1 MPVADQT
8 GLVAALAAHRAEELL
23 GTAEAGWVEFKRQP
37 YALDMPAG
45 RFELAKDV
53 AAMANANGGVIVIGV
68 ATSSPPHEV
77 SDVASEV
84 RPFAKELARV
94 DAMRGVLKDWV
105 VPPQRPSLSWFESA
119 PASGL
124 FLLVVTVG
132 ALPERER
139 PALVSR
145 TVDEDGRARTRT
157 FGLPVRRGDDTDW
170 LTADHVRLLIRGGMA
185 AGDAGPA
192 HGGAADGGG
201 GGALRAVAAGEALRR
216 WQDLDEAAPALHLV
230 STVDPAPGMLPGL
243 YARDGVR
250 GWLDGPNGLRHNGFN
265 FHNAYRQAEAL
276 PGAVGLA
283 SGRGLAVLVAQDG
296 TVAAVV
302 AADRSLLAR
311 SGGNDPGLPVSS
323 VVLTEIVHE
332 YLRVVGQVDVRAP
345 GAWTHRVS
353 TTGFV
358 DGGVTL
364 APGDPGTRWLHDSQP
379 ALHELEVVVPG
390 TGDAARDAT
399 ALLALVYAQFGLD
412 VADNP
417 YVAHGLAGQDVF
429 LAAMGEG

>member
-1 MPVADQT
+1 M
-8 GLVAALAAHRAEELL
+8 LVAALAAHRSGDLL

-37 YALDMPAG
+37 YDLDRPAG
-45 RFELAKDV
+45 KFELAKDV

-77 SDVASEV
+77 LEVASEI
-84 RPFAKELARV
+84 RPFAKELGRV
-94 DAMRGVLKDWV
+94 DAMKGVLKDWV

-119 PASGL
+119 PGL
-124 FLLVVTVG
+124 GQFLLVVTVQP
-132 ALPERER
+132 LPERER

-157 FGLPVRRGDDTDW
+157 FGLPVRRGDDTNW
-170 LTADHVRLLIRGGMA
+170 LTADHVRLLIRDGMA
-185 AGDAGPA
+185 ARDAGPPQGLTA
-192 HGGAADGGG
+192 GGAD
-201 GGALRAVAAGEALRR
+201 GALRAVTAGDALRR
-216 WQDLDEAAPALHLV
+216 WQDLDDALPALHLV
-230 STVDPAPGMLPGL
+230 STVDPEPVMLPGL

-265 FHNAYRQAEAL
+265 FHNPYRQTEAL

-283 SGRGLAVLVAQDG
+283 SGRGLAVLITQNG

-311 SGGNDPGLPVSS
+311 SGGNDPGLPVSPI
-323 VVLTEIVHE
+323 VLTEIVHE
-332 YLRVVGQVDVRAP
+332 YLRVVEQVDVRAP

-364 APGDPGTRWLHDSQP
+364 ATGDPGTRWLRDSQP
-379 ALHELEVVVPG
+379 ALHELDVVVPG

-399 ALLALVYAQFGLD
+399 ALLALVYGQFGLD
-412 VADNP
+412 VTDNP
-417 YVAHGLAGQDVF
+417 YFADGLASTDVF
-429 LAAMGEG
+429 LAAMADG